1 MRKSKCVWSILYRV
15 SCVSLWG
22 VQSVDTRFENFGV
35 TRAQRRAPPRRGT
48 LLLSPV
54 CAVVPPLGDARRPRR
69 GEHHAASL
77 RRVAGAY
84 VFMSSGLTETLL
96 SVTETG
102 TSKVSVVCLVSVKQ
116 SIHPITT
123 SPPPLIAADGCTCT
137 VGGGLVVIGV
147 HLFSFSPFTLHVSLE
162 GLSATRYLSLSCR
175 HPFFRSGRWASEAS
189 KARSAA

>member
-22 VQSVDTRFENFGV
+22 VQSVDTLLRTSASRERSGV
-35 TRAQRRAPPRRGT
+35 PLPGEG
-48 LLLSPV
+48 LSCSHLCRV

-84 VFMSSGLTETLL
+84 VFMSSGLRTMVAC
-96 SVTETG
+96 SN
-102 TSKVSVVCLVSVKQ
+102 
-116 SIHPITT
+116 
-123 SPPPLIAADGCTCT
+123 
-137 VGGGLVVIGV
+137 
-147 HLFSFSPFTLHVSLE
+147 LFSFSPFTLHVSLE